1 MKHKIISLFLAAAMM
16 VTSLAVF
23 PADSTKAAEQ
33 TPEFDC
39 ICRAATKETEPNY
52 VNYGA
57 SAVRSMTAQEAQ
69 MAGVPEGYEGQ
80 VISVEDSRYIRG
92 VLLDFSEKKI
102 PTSIVKSMTFRFYVS
117 DNGTSSGYPQ
127 MRIPKPGKVGTDWV
141 MMQDINA
148 RLNQWTEITLGVAEK
163 TFVANTDFTY
173 LSADGYL
180 DKFELALR
188 GRAESTEVKYYIDSV
203 RVNLKDNDGVGPV
216 IDCGTSDTVTVYTNG
231 TLTAT
236 AYDATEQRNVDVV
249 YVWPEGT
256 TLSENGLPSPGI
268 YALILKASDYYGNT
282 TTKDLTVIVKEPD
295 TQAPVIAMNVTEIH
309 AKTGTIPVLSATATD
324 NSEMK
329 PQIAYTWSEGALD
342 IGGRLT
348 KGEHTWTVTATD
360 DANNVTTKSVKV
372 HVTDEGH
379 TNGYVV
385 DEEELS
391 KPVDPCID
399 GHTLKAVKAV
409 SATYEKAGKKAHYK
423 CSVCGKLYSDA
434 KGTKAVTQESLTV
447 KKKTVPAT
455 ALSKVTAKKKAL
467 AVKWKKK
474 SDVTGYQIQVS
485 TKKNFKSSVKT
496 VKVSGAKKTSVTVKK
511 LKAKKTYYVRIR
523 SYKKVGKKTYYSAWS
538 SKIQKKKTK

>member
-1 MKHKIISLFLAAAMM
+1 MKHKIISLFLAAVLA
-16 VTSLAVF
+16 VTSLATL
-23 PADSTKAAEQ
+23 PADSMKAAEQ
-33 TPEFDC
+33 SEFDC
-39 ICRAATKETEPNY
+39 ICRAATKDTQPNY

-57 SAVRSMTAQEAQ
+57 SAVRSMTVEQAQAS
-69 MAGVPEGYEGQ
+69 GVPEGYEGE

-102 PTSIVKSMTFRFYVS
+102 PTSIVKSITFRFYVA

-188 GRAESTEVKYYIDSV
+188 GRAEATEVKYYIDSV
-203 RVNLKDNDGVGPV
+203 RVNVKDNDATGPV
-216 IDCGTSDTVTVYTNG
+216 ITCGSSDTITVYTNG
-231 TLTAT
+231 SLTAT
-236 AYDATEQRNVDVV
+236 AYDETEQRDVDVT
-249 YVWPEGT
+249 YLWPEGT
-256 TLSENGLPSPGI
+256 KLSENGLPSPGT
-268 YALILKASDYYGNT
+268 YALTLKASDYYGNT
-282 TTKDLTVIVKEPD
+282 TTKNLTVIVKEPD
-295 TQAPVIAMNVTEIH
+295 LQAPDIGMNVTEIY
-309 AKTGTIPVLSATATD
+309 AKTGTIPVLSATVTD
-324 NSEMK
+324 NSEVK
-329 PQIAYTWSEGALD
+329 PQITYTWSEGALD

-360 DANNVTTKSVKV
+360 DANNVTTKSVAV

-391 KPVDPCID
+391 KPVDPCSN

-423 CSVCGKLYSDA
+423 CTVCGKLYSDA
-434 KGTKAVTQESLTV
+434 KGTKTVTSAALTV

-467 AVKWKKK
+467 TVKWKKK
-474 SDVTGYQIQVS
+474 SGVTGYQIQVS

-496 VKVSGAKKTSVTVKK
+496 VNVNGAKKTNVTVKK
-511 LKAKKTYYVRIR
+511 LKAKKTYYVRVR
-523 SYKKVGKKTYYSAWS
+523 TYKKVGKKTYYSAWS